1 MKRLVFLL
9 PLAMLLAAPGAARAD
24 EPSAVD
30 AENALH
36 LFKEGKALRERGDQA
51 GALEKL
57 RAAHALVATP
67 ITALELG
74 RAYAAGG
81 QLIEAREVLL
91 GVSRLPV
98 RTNESQKASDAR
110 RESERLAAELR
121 PRLGALVLKLP
132 PDLAPDV
139 VVLVDGQNVP
149 RVALSSPRL
158 VNPGAHV
165 VALGRDGELARVEV
179 RVGEGESKD
188 VTLAPSP
195 PAEAPRPAEVVPPPS
210 PPVATVAP
218 SVPPP
223 AAAPPRHDA
232 APSKARDVVL
242 VSSLGLAAVGTVVGT
257 LTGALTLGSAGTLRD
272 TCTPEGRCPAS
283 AANDLDAAS
292 TTGTLSTVS
301 FGLAAVGLVAF
312 AATYV
317 LWKPSRPTTSAHVG
331 RVGGGLGLVF

>member
-1 MKRLVFLL
+1 MKQLAFLL
-9 PLAMLLAAPGAARAD
+9 PLAVLLAHPAEARAD

-30 AENALH
+30 SENALQ

-51 GALEKL
+51 GGLEKL

-98 RTNESQKASDAR
+98 RKNESQKASDAR
-110 RESERLAAELR
+110 READRLAAELR
-121 PRLGALVLKLP
+121 PRLGALALKLP
-132 PDLAPDV
+132 PDLSPDV

-188 VTLAPSP
+188 VALAPAP
-195 PAEAPRPAEVVPPPS
+195 PPEAPRPAEVAP
-210 PPVATVAP
+210 PPVAPV
-218 SVPPP
+218 VPP
-223 AAAPPRHDA
+223 APRPVVVTPRHDVP
-232 APSKARDVVL
+232 PSKARDVVL

-257 LTGALTLGSAGTLRD
+257 LTGALTLGTAGTLKD
-272 TCTPEGRCPAS
+272 ACTPEGRCPAS

-317 LWKPSRPTTSAHVG
+317 LWKPSRPATSAHVG
-331 RVGGGLGLVF
+331 RGGAGLALVF

>member
-1 MKRLVFLL
+1 MKQLVFLL
-9 PLAMLLAAPGAARAD
+9 PLAMLLAVPGAARAD

-30 AENALH
+30 SENALQ

-51 GALEKL
+51 GGLEKL

-91 GVSRLPV
+91 GVTRLPV
-98 RTNESQKASDAR
+98 RRNESQKASDAR
-110 RESERLAAELR
+110 READRLAAELR
-121 PRLGALVLKLP
+121 PRLGALVLKLA

-149 RVALSSPRL
+149 RAALSSPRL

-165 VALGRDGELARVEV
+165 VALGQGGELARVEV
-179 RVGEGESKD
+179 RVGEGETKD
-188 VTLAPSP
+188 VALAPP
-195 PAEAPRPAEVVPPPS
+195 PPPEAPRTPEVVPPP
-210 PPVATVAP
+210 VAPVAP

-223 AAAPPRHDA
+223 ATAPPRYDA
-232 APSKARDVVL
+232 PPSKARDVVL

-257 LTGALTLGSAGTLRD
+257 LTGALTLASAGTLKD
-272 TCTPEGRCPAS
+272 SCTPEGRCPAS

-317 LWKPSRPTTSAHVG
+317 LWKPSRHATSAHVG
-331 RVGGGLGLVF
+331 RVGGGLGLAF

>member
-1 MKRLVFLL
+1 MKKLLFFL
-9 PLAMLLAAPGAARAD
+9 PLVALLAGSAPACAD

-36 LFKEGKALRERGDQA
+36 LFKEGKALRDRGDQA

-74 RAYAAGG
+74 RVYAAGG

-98 RTNESQKASDAR
+98 RKNESQKASEAR
-110 RESERLAAELR
+110 REAERLAAELR
-121 PRLGALVLKLP
+121 PRLGALSLKLP
-132 PDLAPDV
+132 SDLPADV
-139 VVLVDGQNVP
+139 AVLVDGLVVP
-149 RVALSSPRL
+149 RAALTSPRL

-165 VALGRDGELARVEV
+165 VSLARGEELARVEV

-188 VTLAPSP
+188 VEVSP
-195 PAEAPRPAEVVPPPS
+195 PPPPEAPRAPEVVAPPAKVV
-210 PPVATVAP
+210 VAE
-218 SVPPP
+218 PPP
-223 AAAPPRHDA
+223 APPVVEPRRDAPR
-232 APSKARDVVL
+232 SKTRDVVL

-257 LTGALTLGSAGTLRD
+257 LTGALTLGSASTLQD
-272 TCTPEGRCPAS
+272 TCTPDGRCPAS

-317 LWKPSRPTTSAHVG
+317 LWKPSRAPTAAQLG
-331 RVGGGLGLVF
+331 RAGAGLGLAF